1 MEILIVTQS
10 FYVRNQFVNT
20 FYPRGVTVYHTDNA
34 EQLLEK
40 LRLYP
45 GIEFVFIDVIHEEYV
60 QALDILAK
68 VKAFAVT
75 QSRKIFA
82 LLIYVAI
89 DKSIAAR
96 AIENGC
102 VGFVKSNV
110 GGDDLFLYT
119 MQLYQKLKGTPPER
133 KYVRISLDPSNPNER
148 IGIKFRSPINSQL
161 LVGVIRDISFG
172 GLAVELVG
180 MFPQEA
186 LNVNTQITN
195 IQFML
200 DDRDVYADATV
211 VAYDYRRRFCALRF
225 TYLSHDDQEIL
236 ASFIFNRVSLG
247 AIPGS
252 RPSSEEGEVTGG
264 NGQKEQES
272 SSKQSEDPS
281 SSQG

>member
-10 FYVRNQFVNT
+10 FYVRNHFVNI
-20 FYPRGVTVYHTDNA
+20 FYPRGVTVYHTDNT

-45 GIEFVFIDVIHEEYV
+45 GIELVFIDVIHEEFA
-60 QALDILAK
+60 QALDMLAK
-68 VKAFAVT
+68 IKAFSVT
-75 QSRKIFA
+75 QNRRIFS

-102 VGFVKSNV
+102 VGFIKSNTN
-110 GGDDLFLYT
+110 GDELFLYT

-172 GLAVELVG
+172 GIAAELVG
-180 MFPQEA
+180 MFPPES
-186 LNVNTQITN
+186 LSVNAQISN

-200 DDRDVYADATV
+200 EDRDVYADATV
-211 VAYDYRRRFCALRF
+211 VAYDYRKRFCALRF
-225 TYLSHDDQEIL
+225 TYLSHEDQEIL
-236 ASFIFNRVSLG
+236 ASFIFNRVALG
-247 AIPGS
+247 QNTAKPG
-252 RPSSEEGEVTGG
+252 
-264 NGQKEQES
+264 ES
-272 SSKQSEDPS
+272 SSGETSPPDTPENTPS
-281 SSQG
+281 

>member
-20 FYPRGVTVYHTDNA
+20 FYPKGVTVYHTDNA

-40 LRLYP
+40 LRLCP
-45 GIEFVFIDVIHEEYV
+45 NIEFVFIDVIHEEFA
-60 QALDILAK
+60 QAFDILAK

-75 QSRKIFA
+75 QKRTIYA
-82 LLIYVAI
+82 LLIYVVI
-89 DKSIAAR
+89 DKAIAAK

-110 GGDDLFLYT
+110 SGDELFLYT
-119 MQLYQKLKGTPPER
+119 MQLYQKLRGVPPQR

-186 LNVNTQITN
+186 LAVNVQISN

-211 VAYDYRRRFCALRF
+211 VAYDYRKRFCALRF
-225 TYLSHDDQEIL
+225 TYLSNDDQEVL
-236 ASFIFNRVSLG
+236 ASFIFKRVALG
-247 AIPGS
+247 GIPENTAEK
-252 RPSSEEGEVTGG
+252 SEKDTQRSAE
-264 NGQKEQES
+264 N
-272 SSKQSEDPS
+272 SENQP
-281 SSQG
+281 GA

>member
-45 GIEFVFIDVIHEEYV
+45 GIEFVFIDVIHEEYA

-75 QSRKIFA
+75 QNRKIFA

-89 DKSIAAR
+89 DKSIAAK
-96 AIENGC
+96 AIEHGC

-186 LNVNTQITN
+186 LAVNTQITN

-211 VAYDYRRRFCALRF
+211 VAYDYRKRFCALRF

-247 AIPGS
+247 GVPGP
-252 RPSSEEGEVTGG
+252 RPSGEESSGGNEGKEGESSPSEP
-264 NGQKEQES
+264 KS
-272 SSKQSEDPS
+272 SSE
-281 SSQG
+281 G

>member
-1 MEILIVTQS
+1 MEIVIVTQS

-34 EQLLEK
+34 DQLLEK

-45 GIEFVFIDVIHEEYV
+45 NIEFVFIDVIHEEFA

-75 QSRKIFA
+75 QKRTIYA
-82 LLIYVAI
+82 LLIYVVI
-89 DKSIAAR
+89 DKTIAAK

-110 GGDDLFLYT
+110 SGDELFLYT
-119 MQLYQKLKGTPPER
+119 LQLYQKLRGAPPQR
-133 KYVRISLDPSNPNER
+133 KYVRISFDPANPNER

-186 LNVNTQITN
+186 LSVNVQISN

-211 VAYDYRRRFCALRF
+211 VAYDYRKRFCALRF
-225 TYLSHDDQEIL
+225 TYLSSEDQEVL
-236 ASFIFNRVSLG
+236 ASFIFKRVALG
-247 AIPGS
+247 GVLENSIEK
-252 RPSSEEGEVTGG
+252 SEEKTQQAPENT
-264 NGQKEQES
+264 ED
-272 SSKQSEDPS
+272 QS
-281 SSQG
+281 GT